1 MKQISVESNWL
12 NDIAGMKV
20 ADAIEYLRRLPQDH
34 RLAWCLEGDTHGCQ
48 MECELILE
56 RPYTEQ
62 ELAAESAQRKAK
74 QVASWERSV
83 EYYSRK
89 VEKYKAA
96 NLPGWVESNL
106 KLLEHAKAK
115 LEELK
120 SRSNPPSPP
129 KPSSEVS

>member
-20 ADAIEYLRRLPQDH
+20 SDAIEYLRRLPQDH

-74 QVASWERSV
+74 LIADCERSI
-83 EYYSRK
+83 EYYAQK
-89 VEKYKAA
+89 VERYKAA
-96 NLPGWVESNL
+96 NLPDWVANNL
-106 KLLEHAKAK
+106 DMLERAKAK
-115 LEELK
+115 LKELK
-120 SRSNPPSPP
+120 S
-129 KPSSEVS
+129 